1 MQAVTKTGLTATL
14 ILLSC
19 VMGRELSADGI
30 SGSGRVRAA
39 IDRFGS
45 VVIGGVHYDTSRAV
59 IRINGTPADEHD
71 LKVGQLVLIRGDV
84 DAAEAGSV
92 DYTDTVRGAVR
103 GLQVH
108 DAGMQHL
115 TFSVMNQQVLTSN
128 RTWFYGGNASDLTVG
143 GEVAVSGHRDVDG
156 SIIATAVSLGTF
168 DDQIVTGSVTRLG
181 FVGRGFRVD
190 GLRVDTRMA
199 SMPSNPIEVGMQVF
213 VRGGYQGGRLI
224 ASDVQVIDLQPST
237 GAPAIIEGVLQS
249 RAGVWYLGGQALQ
262 LMPELRFRK
271 GDQNDL
277 VSGAIARV
285 RGRLGTNGVL
295 RAIEMEFK
303 RVGTSRID
311 GRVSWFEPH
320 TRTLTI
326 DGVQLRLDDDVTMRD
341 DRDDDRWFAP
351 ESLMTD
357 DAVSAIV
364 EERNGRFY
372 VRSLA
377 RKPRAR
383 RMHRSRVQ
391 EVSWLGDVKVL
402 GRNVR
407 EWYDAETIR
416 VDGKIVSLW
425 RLQRMLRRGH
435 DVEMTW
441 DESGRLQTIHVF
453 TEIAKRPLL
462 GRRHRR

>member
-1 MQAVTKTGLTATL
+1 
-14 ILLSC
+14 
-19 VMGRELSADGI
+19 
-30 SGSGRVRAA
+30 
-39 IDRFGS
+39 
-45 VVIGGVHYDTSRAV
+45 
-59 IRINGTPADEHD
+59 
-71 LKVGQLVLIRGDV
+71 
-84 DAAEAGSV
+84 
-92 DYTDTVRGAVR
+92 
-103 GLQVH
+103 
-108 DAGMQHL
+108 
-115 TFSVMNQQVLTSN
+115 
-128 RTWFYGGNASDLTVG
+128 
-143 GEVAVSGHRDVDG
+143 
-156 SIIATAVSLGTF
+156 
-168 DDQIVTGSVTRLG
+168 
-181 FVGRGFRVD
+181 
-190 GLRVDTRMA
+190 
-199 SMPSNPIEVGMQVF
+199 
-213 VRGGYQGGRLI
+213 
-224 ASDVQVIDLQPST
+224 
-237 GAPAIIEGVLQS
+237 
-249 RAGVWYLGGQALQ
+249 
-262 LMPELRFRK
+262 
-271 GDQNDL
+271 
-277 VSGAIARV
+277 
-285 RGRLGTNGVL
+285 
-295 RAIEMEFK
+295 MEFK